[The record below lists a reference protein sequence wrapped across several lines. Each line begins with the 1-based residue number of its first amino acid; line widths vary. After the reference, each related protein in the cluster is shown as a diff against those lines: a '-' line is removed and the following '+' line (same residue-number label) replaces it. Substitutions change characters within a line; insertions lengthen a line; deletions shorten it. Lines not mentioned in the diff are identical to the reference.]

1 MAEMLRE
8 VRTAMIWAAFGLG
21 LFFATRP
28 VWSFLLF
35 GRNLSLRPA
44 FTAQL
49 GPAGMTDRSDRRHL
63 RSNRRS

>member
-8 VRTAMIWAAFGLG
+8 LRTAVIWSAFGLG

-35 GRNLSLRPA
+35 GPGFTFDDLLSLRC
-44 FTAQL
+44 L
-49 GPAGMTDRSDRRHL
+49 GFPT
-63 RSNRRS
+63 